1 MDKSSTKYKL
11 ECAKILLTKKDY
23 NKVIKIADE
32 ILSTEKTNY
41 TAWIL
46 RGNAYYFKNNI
57 FDSEESFVKAIRTKP
72 DKSNKFDVKMLFR
85 LGMTY
90 IRRETWGDAKT
101 VFFQI
106 LKDNPSYSFAWRYLG
121 YSLMKLGEHDS
132 AEEALNEAN
141 LLDIENPVVWAY
153 LCMFSIQVGR
163 RYQALECLNE
173 LVRNK
178 FNDVKILEEI
188 GLMFYS
194 KKEYELSVDIFEKL
208 IEIEPNNTLHYIS
221 LAEVYTKI
229 ESKKHLAFELIKN
242 RRNFVDDPK
251 EKLKIDKFIEQISS
265 QLGLIQSDEDFP
277 SHYEKSND
285 AEDED
290 ELDKNMGSDFNLNLS
305 ANKF

>member
-1 MDKSSTKYKL
+1 M
-11 ECAKILLTKKDY
+11 LTKKDY
-23 NKVIKIADE
+23 IKVIKIAEE
-32 ILSTEKTNY
+32 ILSSEKTNY

-57 FDSEESFVKAIRTKP
+57 FDSEESYVKAIRTKP
-72 DKSNKFDVKMLFR
+72 DKNNKFDVKMLFR

-106 LKDNPSYSFAWRYLG
+106 LKENSGYSFAWRYLG
-121 YSLMKLGEHDS
+121 YALMKLGEYDS

-153 LCMFSIQVGR
+153 LCMFCISVGR

-178 FNDVKILEEI
+178 FDDVKILEEI

-194 KKEYELSVDIFEKL
+194 KKEYELAIDIFEKL

-229 ESKKHLAFELIKN
+229 ESKKHLALELIKN

-251 EKLKIDKFIEQISS
+251 EKLKIDKFIEQISI
-265 QLGLIQSDEDFP
+265 QLGLLNNDEDFL
-277 SHYEKSND
+277 SHYEKSN
-285 AEDED
+285 EE
-290 ELDKNMGSDFNLNLS
+290 EEEIDKNMGSDFNLNLS